1 VPEIPTESPY
11 PLGTLVRDPRLLGIR
26 APEISLALDALA
38 PEEGERV
45 HVALMGD
52 THSGRSSVL
61 AEVSRRLGAE
71 RRRLVVELAR
81 PDALD
86 PERRAFLRHLMIALV
101 EALAAAIGESA
112 PWYAA
117 WRERVYL
124 RSTASVGAGDLLS
137 SALFLAA
144 EPDGEIDQAV
154 LERDLAALLSI
165 AREAGFEGIVVT
177 VDDASPLTEDVAL
190 IEELVDCFD
199 LLGGYSLL
207 LVGLPT
213 TARHFTEAAS
223 SSCLQRF
230 RPVWLMRLRGHRI
243 LTALRA
249 PLSAEDRGLLKGE
262 YDDLLGDVTQLTGG
276 NVYELMVVAH
286 HLWMSCKLG
295 EQDQFVLTPRVLD
308 RIIPHIAMLTAEGDA
323 LRDGAEAIDLL
334 PEDRV
339 GEAVGLASYSRLSV
353 REIAI
358 TRLLG
363 LERDE
368 LVLEAPLKA
377 TDIAAESERVRAVL
391 GELEEAGV
399 VSVDPGGERFSVV
412 GGRAAAVL
420 LKYKARAR
428 LGDSVSGAG
437 FDLGFLPW
445 VGQCLACGA
454 GARWL
459 NGLSGG
465 RSLGV
470 SVATAKGGIGRHSP
484 RPGIRALAGQ
494 EGVGRLIE
502 AELDFVPWNEAAKEQ
517 IAALLTADDPVIA
530 LVCTSVMYAGDQLE
544 HMEVWELS
552 EESDQAAL
560 DHAGAEAT
568 DESWVSV
575 VESADLGWSGSEGAL
590 LRGAE
595 AREALIALFQIAA
608 TVAVHENFGEWLE
621 DGDSGHLDRA
631 RRVAAESVATL
642 RKTGHSD
649 LMLGG
654 ELAGMLSRL
663 GFLESFDDELLSEAR
678 ASLEEAVRI
687 GAGDGWVTRWNYV
700 NVLARSGEADAAL
713 AQLDLLEEEYEGEGD
728 EGYVF
733 FFLPGRPTEKC
744 FVNVEGPG
752 ISALFQLQRAT
763 LSGEGGATLRAAI
776 EACLASGD
784 EGAAMVAGWA
794 EPQALAA

>member
-1 VPEIPTESPY
+1 LI
-11 PLGTLVRDPRLLGIR
+11 RDPRLLGIR
-26 APEISLALDALA
+26 GREISFALDALA
-38 PEEGERV
+38 PEEGEDA
-45 HVALMGD
+45 HVALMGEA
-52 THSGRSSVL
+52 HSGRSSVL

-71 RRRLVVELAR
+71 RGRLVVELAR

-101 EALAAAIGESA
+101 ETLAAAIGESA

-124 RSTASVGAGDLLS
+124 RSTASIGAGDLLS

-154 LERDLAALLSI
+154 LERDLAVLLDI
-165 AREAGFEGIVVT
+165 AREAGFKGIVVT
-177 VDDASPLTEDVAL
+177 VDDASPLTEDVDL

-207 LVGLPT
+207 IAGLPT
-213 TARHFTEAAS
+213 TARHFTEAS

-230 RPVWLMRLRGHRI
+230 RPVWLARLRGHRI

-249 PLSAEDRGLLKGE
+249 PLSTDDRVLLKDE
-262 YDDLLGDVTQLTGG
+262 YDDLLRDLTQLTGG

-295 EQDQFVLTPRVLD
+295 EQEQFVLTPRVLD
-308 RIIPHIAMLTAEGDA
+308 RIIPHIALLTAEGDA

-334 PEDRV
+334 PEERV
-339 GEAVGLASYSRLSV
+339 REAVVLASYSRLSV

-358 TRLLG
+358 IRLLG
-363 LERDE
+363 LEREEID
-368 LVLEAPLKA
+368 LERPVE
-377 TDIAAESERVRAVL
+377 TEDIAAESERVRAVL

-399 VSVDPGGERFSVV
+399 VSVDPGGERFGVV
-412 GGRAAAVL
+412 GDRATTVL

-428 LGDSVSGAG
+428 LGDSMPGAG
-437 FDLGFLPW
+437 FDFGFLPS
-445 VGQCLACGA
+445 VGQCLAGVA

-459 NGLSGG
+459 GALSGG
-465 RSLGV
+465 RRLGV

-484 RPGIRALAGQ
+484 RPGIRALAGE
-494 EGVGRLIE
+494 EGIGRLIE
-502 AELDFVPWNEAAKEQ
+502 AELDFVPWSEAEKER
-517 IAALLTADDPVIA
+517 IAALLSEDDPVIA
-530 LVCTSVMYAGDQLE
+530 LVCTSVMYGGDQLE
-544 HMEVWELS
+544 HMEAWELS
-552 EESDQAAL
+552 EEADQSAL
-560 DHAGAEAT
+560 DNAGAQAT
-568 DESWVSV
+568 DESWVSI
-575 VESADLGWSGSEGAL
+575 VESADLGWSGSEGVL
-590 LRGAE
+590 LRGAA
-595 AREALIALFQIAA
+595 AREALIALFQIGA
-608 TVAVHENFGEWLE
+608 TVAVHENFRKWVGG
-621 DGDSGHLDRA
+621 GDPGHLDRA
-631 RRVAAESVATL
+631 RRVAAEAVATL

-649 LMLGG
+649 VMLGG

-663 GFLESFDDELLSEAR
+663 GFLESFDDGLLGEAC

-713 AQLDLLEEEYEGEGD
+713 AQLDLLEEEYEGDGD

-733 FFLPGRPTEKC
+733 FFLPGRPTSDS
-744 FVNVEGPG
+744 FVKVEGPG
-752 ISALFQLQRAT
+752 IGALLNLQRAI
-763 LSGEGGATLRAAI
+763 LDAKGGVALQVAI

-784 EGAAMVAGWA
+784 EGAATVAGWA
-794 EPQALAA
+794 EPPALAA